1 LISLATDGDESSSS
15 IDAIMKVVKM
25 RKAQLQRQ
33 QQSVS
38 QANEEAERTNLLSR
52 TKLKRE

>member
-1 LISLATDGDESSSS
+1 MATDGDESSSS